1 MKKILFPALMAIV
14 FACTPK
20 HDGYIITGTLTGDNV
35 VDGKVYLT
43 NFSRSEALKDTAELI
58 AGKFEFK
65 GKVVTPEDYA
75 ITFDGVEGRVG
86 FFLDNSKINIQV
98 VASEPNKAVITGG
111 VTQDLIKS
119 LNDQKEEIKKRYNL
133 DSLLAEFYVEGT
145 TQARKD
151 EIIAVYEE
159 AQKEEKVVESAFFA
173 NNPTSYYTV
182 TQLLKKVEEYPL
194 DEMDQKVAAFKAL
207 PEFEGNRYLI
217 EVEKAVEALKSVQPG
232 MTAPEFT
239 LNDPKGNPVSLS
251 SVYSQHKITMI
262 DFWAGWCGPC
272 RKFNPT
278 LVEIYKKYNKAGFG
292 IIGVSLDN
300 DESLWNKAI
309 AEDKLTWIQ
318 VSDLQYWNSA
328 PAKQYYVRYIPQN
341 IFVDQEG
348 KIIKRQVEKDEIDQ
362 FIKEFLGL

>member
-1 MKKILFPALMAIV
+1 MKKILFLALMAIV

-20 HDGYIITGTLTGDNV
+20 HDGYIITGAVTGDNV
-35 VDGKVYLT
+35 ADGKAYLT
-43 NFSRSEALKDTAELI
+43 NFSRSEPIKDTADFI
-58 AGKFEFK
+58 GGKFEFK
-65 GKVVTPEDYA
+65 GKVVTPEEYA
-75 ITFDGVEGRVG
+75 ITFDGVEGRVSL
-86 FFLDNSKINIQV
+86 FLDNSKINVQV
-98 VASEPNKAVITGG
+98 VATEPNKAVITGG

-119 LNDQKEEIKKRYNL
+119 LNAQKDEIQKRFNL

-159 AQKEEKVVESAFFA
+159 AQKEQKVVESAFFA
-173 NNPTSYYTV
+173 NNPTSYYTII
-182 TQLLKKVEEYPL
+182 QLLQKVEEYPIE
-194 DEMDQKVAAFKAL
+194 EMDQKIAAFKAI
-207 PEFEGNRYLI
+207 PQFEGNRYLVEI
-217 EVEKAVEALKSVQPG
+217 EKAVEALKSIQPG

-251 SVYSQHKITMI
+251 SVYTQHKLTMI

-309 AEDKLTWIQ
+309 EEDKLTWVQ

-328 PAKQYYVRYIPQN
+328 PAKQYYVRFIPQN

-348 KIIKRQVEKDEIDQ
+348 KIVKRQVGKDDIDQ

>member
-1 MKKILFPALMAIV
+1 
-14 FACTPK
+14 
-20 HDGYIITGTLTGDNV
+20 
-35 VDGKVYLT
+35 
-43 NFSRSEALKDTAELI
+43 
-58 AGKFEFK
+58 
-65 GKVVTPEDYA
+65 
-75 ITFDGVEGRVG
+75 
-86 FFLDNSKINIQV
+86 
-98 VASEPNKAVITGG
+98 
-111 VTQDLIKS
+111 
-119 LNDQKEEIKKRYNL
+119 
-133 DSLLAEFYVEGT
+133 
-145 TQARKD
+145 
-151 EIIAVYEE
+151 
-159 AQKEEKVVESAFFA
+159 
-173 NNPTSYYTV
+173 
-182 TQLLKKVEEYPL
+182 
-194 DEMDQKVAAFKAL
+194 MDQKIAAFKAL
-207 PEFEGNRYLI
+207 PEYEANRYLI

-292 IIGVSLDN
+292 IIGVSLDS

-309 AEDKLTWIQ
+309 EEDKLTWIQ
-318 VSDLQYWNSA
+318 VSDLQFWNSA